1 MRLEI
6 KEWNKIHDVFIDKFG
21 WIDGTTLLIT
31 TSKEY
36 SGGKSVYE
44 WNHREDKAITKALR
58 AVYKK
63 EAQWQGKRKAK

>member
-1 MRLEI
+1 LEI

-21 WIDGTTLLIT
+21 WEVGTRLLIR

-44 WNHREDKAITKALR
+44 WNAWEDRAIIRALR
-58 AVYKK
+58 KTYEK
-63 EAQWQGKRKAK
+63 ESKWLEKERVK